1 MKIIEVANVD
11 FSLRQFLLP
20 LMREMRARGHEVIGS
35 CAEGRFLDGPRAEGF
50 RIVPIP
56 FERRASPLA
65 HWRAFRALVGLFR
78 EEKPDLVH
86 AHMPISGFLAR
97 MAAWRAGV
105 PRIACTCHGFW
116 FNYPGNPARQAV
128 GFLME
133 WLAARVTTV
142 FLTVSDEEARDARR
156 LWINRQ
162 AVSVRNGRDP
172 AVFHPDPAARARLRA
187 EMGVAEDQVVVV
199 AVSRLVRHKGYPELA
214 AAMRDMPDAELWVV
228 GERLL
233 SDRGGDML
241 TVLRDA
247 GLGSRL
253 RLLGYRTDVAA
264 VLAAADI
271 FVLPSHF
278 EGLPMSVIEAMLTG
292 LPVVATNI
300 RGPREQVVTDV
311 TGLLVPP
318 GSVAP
323 LAAALRRLADDP
335 AARAAM
341 GGAGRARAVELYDEA
356 KVLARTLEL
365 LGVEDRIL
373 SAGYAAMAAD
383 KAREA
388 SAERWSEGLL
398 RDVADDQ
405 AERDV

>member
-1 MKIIEVANVD
+1 MKIIEVTNVD

-20 LMREMRARGHEVIGS
+20 LMREIHARGHDVIGA
-35 CAEGRFLDGPRAEGF
+35 CAEGQFLDIPRAENF

-56 FERRASPLA
+56 FARRASPLA
-65 HWRAFRALVGLFR
+65 HWRAFNTLVRLFR

-86 AHMPISGFLAR
+86 AHMPISGFVAR
-97 MAAWRAGV
+97 IAAWWAGV

-116 FNYPGNPARQAV
+116 FNYPGNPARRAT

-133 WLAARVTTV
+133 WIAARVTTV

-156 LWINRQ
+156 LGISRG

-172 AVFHPDPAARARLRA
+172 AVFHPDTVARARVRTELD
-187 EMGVAEDQVVVV
+187 VPEDRIVIV
-199 AVSRLVRHKGYPELA
+199 AVSRLVRHKGFPELA
-214 AAMRDMPDAELWVV
+214 AAMRDVPDAELWVV

-233 SDRGGDML
+233 SDRGDDML
-241 TVLRDA
+241 TLLRHA

-264 VLAAADI
+264 ILAAADI

-292 LPVVATNI
+292 LPVVATSI
-300 RGPREQVVTDV
+300 RGPREQVVPEI

-318 GSVAP
+318 ASVAP
-323 LAAALRRLADDP
+323 LADALNQLVGDP

-341 GGAGRARAVELYDEA
+341 GSAGRARAVELYDEA

-365 LGVEDRIL
+365 LGVED
-373 SAGYAAMAAD
+373 G
-383 KAREA
+383 AR
-388 SAERWSEGLL
+388 
-398 RDVADDQ
+398 D
-405 AERDV
+405 